1 MSTTARVTL
10 VGVPDP
16 ELRNSPI
23 IEETAEDM
31 AELERQL
38 PEGAS
43 GCYFNGVAFAN
54 GAMVRCGSDLLRCD
68 SGAWVRQASADP
80 DNPL

>member
-1 MSTTARVTL
+1 MTRQAIP
-10 VGVPDP
+10 VGAPDP

-38 PEGAS
+38 PEGGA
-43 GCYFNGVAFAN
+43 GCYFNGTAFAP
-54 GAMVRCGSDLLRCD
+54 GTVVRSGSDLLRCD
-68 SGAWVRQASADP
+68 AGAWVRQGSADP
-80 DNPL
+80 DHPL